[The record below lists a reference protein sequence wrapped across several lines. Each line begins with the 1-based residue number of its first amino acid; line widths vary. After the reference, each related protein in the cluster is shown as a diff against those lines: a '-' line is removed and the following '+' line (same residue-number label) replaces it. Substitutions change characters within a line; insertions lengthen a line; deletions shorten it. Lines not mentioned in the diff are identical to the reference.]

1 MGVVSRRMRGVLV
14 AAITGCLAAVGGC
27 AVIASGARGQ
37 VVSLQGYGGTA
48 IVSADGRTVTVG
60 PYLPDCPA
68 KVTVVARQSATQVA
82 LFLQHL
88 TPAHPPP
95 CRQAMSALVD
105 SQDVRL
111 HAPLCSRKL
120 VDGTTGRATAFISA
134 RLVLRPTALPAGFRL
149 FELIPAI
156 NHSRPQ
162 SPGPAGCVQF
172 YSWHG
177 DPNYLEI
184 VQSAG
189 SLHVP
194 GPAKGGLTTI
204 RVRGHPGRA
213 ARNLI
218 TWREHGLTDYLLA
231 GPGPAG
237 PQALSTQQLI
247 SIADSAPA

>member
-1 MGVVSRRMRGVLV
+1 MRRVLV
-14 AAITGCLAAVGGC
+14 VAITGCLAAVSAGC
-27 AVIASGARGQ
+27 GVIGSGAGGQ
-37 VVSLQGYGGTA
+37 VVSFQGYGGTA
-48 IVSADGRTVTVG
+48 IVSADGRTVTIG

-68 KVTVVARQSATQVA
+68 KVTVVARESATQVA

-95 CRQAMSALVD
+95 CQQAMPALVD
-105 SQDVRL
+105 SQVRL
-111 HAPLCSRKL
+111 HAPLGSRKL
-120 VDGTTGRATAFISA
+120 VDGATGKPTAWISA
-134 RLVLRPTALPAGFRL
+134 RLVLRPTVLPAGFRP

-189 SLHVP
+189 SLQVP
-194 GPAKGGLTTI
+194 GPAKGGLTPI
-204 RVRGHPGRA
+204 RVRGHHGRA

-218 TWREHGLTDYLLA
+218 TWRENGLTDYILV
-231 GPGPAG
+231 GPGPPG

-247 SIADSAPA
+247 AIADSAPA